1 MQGPDLAHSPKPP
14 EERKVLDR
22 GRRAVKRRSVDK
34 ILDVFSGLLSS
45 KPLLRVK
52 RSKLNEIKTVVED
65 PSLGISKP

>member
-1 MQGPDLAHSPKPP
+1 MQGPDLAHSPKSP

-22 GRRAVKRRSVDK
+22 GRQAVKRRSVDK

-52 RSKLNEIKTVVED
+52 RSKINEIKTVVED
-65 PSLGISKP
+65 SSLGISKP